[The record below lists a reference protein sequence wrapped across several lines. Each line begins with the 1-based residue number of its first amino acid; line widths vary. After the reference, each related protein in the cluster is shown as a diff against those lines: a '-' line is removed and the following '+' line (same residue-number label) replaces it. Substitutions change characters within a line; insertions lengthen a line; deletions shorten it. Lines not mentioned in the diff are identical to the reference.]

1 MRFSRSAR
9 SREAAVTEWPF
20 IAVAYGLTWAV
31 LAGYGI
37 QLVRKRARVADRLE
51 RVLNNEGGVQ

>member
-1 MRFSRSAR
+1 
-9 SREAAVTEWPF
+9 VTEWPF

-51 RVLNNEGGVQ
+51 RVLKNEGGVQ